1 MKVAIGLVI
10 LSAMFLTGCAPIQ
23 SQSIIRQELGSP
35 LIASAGSVIFRLDKT
50 SDLPNAFGKA
60 DIYGGKVDRGFTEV
74 RIVSI
79 DSATS
84 FTLMISDVEKTSTET
99 VFDRYQPYMTDKAA
113 VSVTTNVNLASQQ
126 TSVPA
131 NRLSIDFSKVK
142 MFAVSGYVI
151 RFVDFDGV
159 NLIYKVEKQR

>member
-1 MKVAIGLVI
+1 MKLVVGLLIVSFVI
-10 LSAMFLTGCAPIQ
+10 LSGCAPIQ
-23 SQSIIRQELGSP
+23 TQAIARQTLGAS
-35 LIASAGSVIFRLDKT
+35 LIASTGSVIFRLDKT

-84 FTLMISDVEKTSTET
+84 FTLAISDVEKASTET
-99 VFDRYQPYMTDKAA
+99 VFDRYQPYMTDNAA
-113 VSVTTNVNLASQQ
+113 VNVTTNVNLASQQ
-126 TSVPA
+126 SSVPA
-131 NRLSIDFSKVK
+131 NRVLIDFSKVK

-151 RFVDFDGV
+151 RFIDFDGV
-159 NLIYKVEKQR
+159 NLTYKVEKQQ